1 MISNLVEKK
10 LKEQFERK
18 DYYAPEFKQLSGMG
32 DISRSDIWSFGMIYY
47 FCLTGELP
55 QFDESQKAI
64 ITSLKTSNGNK
75 TVIRKCLEM
84 DPANRMKLAKIS
96 IEDYDKEV
104 LQLLLDESKHK
115 NTTEEEYEDYIA
127 QKAAE
132 EDEDG

>member
-1 MISNLVEKK
+1 
-10 LKEQFERK
+10 
-18 DYYAPEFKQLSGMG
+18 MG

>member
-55 QFDESQKAI
+55 QFDESQKTI